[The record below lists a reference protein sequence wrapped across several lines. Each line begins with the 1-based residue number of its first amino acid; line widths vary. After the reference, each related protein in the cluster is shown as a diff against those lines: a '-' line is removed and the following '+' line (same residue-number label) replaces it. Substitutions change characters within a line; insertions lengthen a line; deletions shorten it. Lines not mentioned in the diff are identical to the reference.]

1 MVHNLFCTYFVH
13 HKVCEIWVGNAAG
26 CPALLPTECWQPGSL
41 SALRVLRVLRVARVL
56 RLLRFFRPL
65 WLLVIGAWREWN
77 GYRWYTLYIYY
88 VYYDMISNDIWYY
101 MMIYTFIYED
111 IVSKCSTGM
120 LEIWTWCSAGKR
132 IIAFVSHGV
141 VKSAL
146 RQSLS
151 REYESLFFCIEQ
163 SVVACCHIWVSI
175 ANSLEIEAVVFFW

>member
-1 MVHNLFCTYFVH
+1 M
-13 HKVCEIWVGNAAG
+13 WNAA
-26 CPALLPTECWQPGSL
+26 ASPTLSHLAASRLQPGSL

-77 GYRWYTLYIYY
+77 GYRWYTLYYIYILCNI
-88 VYYDMISNDIWYY
+88 MIWYL
-101 MMIYTFIYED
+101 MIYDDIYIYTLIYD
-111 IVSKCSTGM
+111 NVVSKCSTGM

-132 IIAFVSHGV
+132 IIAFVSHGI

-151 REYESLFFCIEQ
+151 REYESLFFASSKASWLVITFECP
-163 SVVACCHIWVSI
+163 
-175 ANSLEIEAVVFFW
+175 